1 MVLPGSDVVQA
12 TALAER
18 LRESLRASPVS
29 TRAGPL
35 AITASL
41 GVALLREA
49 DPRGM
54 AGAEALVARADA
66 AMYRAKQSG
75 RDRVEGEAPEASSA
89 PA

>member
-1 MVLPGSDVVQA
+1 M
-12 TALAER
+12 
-18 LRESLRASPVS
+18 
-29 TRAGPL
+29 
-35 AITASL
+35 
-41 GVALLREA
+41 ALLREA

-89 PA
+89 LA